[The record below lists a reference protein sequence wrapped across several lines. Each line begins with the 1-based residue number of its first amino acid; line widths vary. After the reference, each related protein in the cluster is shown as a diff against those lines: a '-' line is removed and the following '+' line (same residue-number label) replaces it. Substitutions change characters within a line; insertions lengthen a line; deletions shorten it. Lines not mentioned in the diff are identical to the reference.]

1 MASGGGDVRSLRV
14 ESYVRGYHVYQRIWN
29 PFVGGVAVAV
39 CPAEW
44 QRLVYTLRA
53 FASIS
58 HSYLLLE
65 IFHTGTNEGIILI
78 MCHIERFF

>member
-1 MASGGGDVRSLRV
+1 MAFTERSYPFKRKQEGGDGFWRQKREIA

-29 PFVGGVAVAV
+29 PFV
-39 CPAEW
+39 
-44 QRLVYTLRA
+44 YTLKKLRD
-53 FASIS
+53 FASAS

-78 MCHIERFF
+78 MRHIE